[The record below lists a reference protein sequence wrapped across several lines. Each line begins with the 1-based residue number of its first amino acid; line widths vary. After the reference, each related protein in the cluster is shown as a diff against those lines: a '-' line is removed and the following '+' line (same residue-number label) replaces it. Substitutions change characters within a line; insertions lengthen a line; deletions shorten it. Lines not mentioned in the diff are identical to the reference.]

1 MVGLALLLTL
11 IIAIPIGIYAGAHR
25 GSVFDNVSSAIG
37 FAFYGMPVFWLS
49 IVLIDLFAVQMRWFP
64 SSGLSSLGREN
75 DVFDRLWHLVLPVVA
90 IALVSFVSWMRYQ
103 RSSIIEAMSSA
114 YIRTARSKGLSEWD
128 VLVRHALRN
137 ALLPIIT
144 LLGLSLPTL
153 VGGAYFV
160 EYVFSI
166 PGVGYLTFTSI
177 FTRDYPT
184 LMAITMLTAV
194 LIVLGN
200 LLADVAYAFVDPRI
214 RYG

>member
-1 MVGLALLLTL
+1 M
-11 IIAIPIGIYAGAHR
+11 
-25 GSVFDNVSSAIG
+25 
-37 FAFYGMPVFWLS
+37 
-49 IVLIDLFAVQMRWFP
+49 
-64 SSGLSSLGREN
+64 
-75 DVFDRLWHLVLPVVA
+75 
-90 IALVSFVSWMRYQ
+90 
-103 RSSIIEAMSSA
+103 
-114 YIRTARSKGLSEWD
+114 
-128 VLVRHALRN
+128 LVRHALRN

-177 FTRDYPT
+177 FARDYPT

-200 LLADVAYAFVDPRI
+200 LLADVAYAIADPRI